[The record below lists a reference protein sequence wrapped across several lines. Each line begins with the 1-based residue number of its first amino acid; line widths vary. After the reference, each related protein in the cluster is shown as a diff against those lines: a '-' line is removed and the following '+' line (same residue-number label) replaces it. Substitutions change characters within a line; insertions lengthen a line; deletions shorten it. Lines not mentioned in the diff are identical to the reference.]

1 MQNILF
7 VFLRRLHVPLIVLI
21 TVYAI
26 SILGFVLIPGV
37 DNEGNPWRMD
47 FFHAFYFVSYMGTTI
62 GFGEIPY
69 AFTGAQRLW
78 ATFSIYATVIS
89 WLYAIG
95 YLLTIIQDPAFSSL
109 LTESAFRRNVR
120 RLCEPFYLVCGYGD
134 TGNFLVRAL
143 NEAGIRSVVVEIDQN
158 RVNQLELA
166 GYRTFVPGLCA
177 DASIPENLLKAGLQ
191 HNNCAGVVALT
202 NEDAVN
208 LKIAITSKLLNP
220 SLRTIARAETHDVEK
235 NIASFGTDH
244 IINPFDTFAGR
255 LALALHSPGM
265 YLLYEWM
272 TSVPHESLREPVF
285 PPKGRWILCGYGR
298 FGKAVYE
305 RLKSEGVS
313 TTVIEAM
320 PDKTGTPDDG
330 VVVGRGTEA
339 DTLQE
344 ADIQHAVG
352 LVAGTD
358 DDANNL
364 SIVMTAKSL
373 NPDLFTVL
381 RQNSRANDVIFNAV
395 QSDLIMQRGS
405 IIAHKIFAVITTP
418 LLADFLRLARRHDDD
433 WANELISRIG
443 GITGNEA
450 PHVWML
456 TLDEEIAPA
465 VDTMLEAG
473 ESLNVRNLTTD
484 PHDCSKQ
491 LPLIVML
498 IKRDGNDVEQDILLP
513 SHQEP
518 LQAGDQLLLCGR
530 YGTQASVEWL
540 VANLNVLEYVLTG
553 EDRPA
558 GLIWRRW
565 SRQREQADDA

>member
-1 MQNILF
+1 MYNILF
-7 VFLRRLHVPLIVLI
+7 VFLRRLHVPLILLI
-21 TVYAI
+21 SVYAV

-37 DNEGNPWRMD
+37 DDQGNPWRMD

-69 AFTGAQRLW
+69 AFTGAQRMW

-95 YLLTIIQDPAFSSL
+95 HLLTIIQDPAFRGL
-109 LTESAFRRNVR
+109 LTEHGFRRSVKR
-120 RLCEPFYLVCGYGD
+120 IREPFYLVCGYGD
-134 TGNFLVRAL
+134 TGNFLVKAL
-143 NEAGIRSVVVEIDQN
+143 SEAGIRAVVIEIDQN
-158 RVNQLELA
+158 RINQLELA
-166 GYRTFVPGLCA
+166 GYKTYVPGLCA
-177 DASIPENLLKAGLQ
+177 DASFPDNLITAGLQ
-191 HNNCAGVVALT
+191 NHYCAGVVALT
-202 NEDAVN
+202 NQDAVN

-220 SLRTIARAETHDVEK
+220 NLRTIARAETHDVEK

-272 TSVPHESLREPVF
+272 TSVPHEALREPVF
-285 PPKGRWILCGYGR
+285 PPHGRWILCGYGR

-305 RLKSEGVS
+305 RLKSEGVAS
-313 TTVIEAM
+313 TVIEAE
-320 PDKTGTPDDG
+320 PDRTGTPSDG

-339 DTLQE
+339 DTLHE
-344 ADIQHAVG
+344 AGIQQAVG

-381 RQNSRANDVIFNAV
+381 RQNVRANDVIFNAV

-418 LLADFLRLARRHDDD
+418 VLADFLRLARRHDDD
-433 WANELISRIG
+433 WANQLISRIG
-443 GITGNEA
+443 GITGDEA

-456 TLDEEIAPA
+456 SLEEEAAPA
-465 VDTMLEAG
+465 IAIALAQG
-473 ESLNVRNLTTD
+473 EIITVNNLLTN
-484 PHDCSKQ
+484 PHDYTDT
-491 LPLIVML
+491 LPMIVLL
-498 IKRDGNDVEQDILLP
+498 IKRRGDEAEQDILLP
-513 SHQEP
+513 AAQEP
-518 LQAGDQLLLCGR
+518 LQPGDQLLFCGR
-530 YGTQASVEWL
+530 YGSQSSIEWL
-540 VANLNVLEYVLTG
+540 ANNLNVLEYVLHG
-553 EDRPA
+553 VDRPA
-558 GLIWRRW
+558 GTIWRRW
-565 SRQREQADDA
+565 VRHDQPRD